1 MRVVSYVYAFDDN
14 NALRVRFELERGR
27 VLSFVV
33 QLECYFVDHGWLP
46 VVRYDTAHGFA
57 HRDTI
62 HPRREAEKKAMPVGS
77 YEEGLSFA
85 ENDLKSNWREYRR
98 RYEEWLEK

>member
-1 MRVVSYVYAFDDN
+1 MRLVSYVHAFDET
-14 NALRVRFELERGR
+14 NALRVRFQLERGR
-27 VLSFVV
+27 VLFFVV

-62 HPRREAEKKAMPVGS
+62 HPHRETEKASIPIVG
-77 YEEGLSFA
+77 YEDGLNFA
-85 ENDLKSNWREYRR
+85 ENDLKVNWREYRR